1 MSCLNRYRVISK
13 PTARP
18 AMKKTKQQKQATD
31 STPMAVAIATL
42 FGVAAL
48 YCGEMIYYNIKDSG
62 APDMHPLPGWRAHMA
77 AACVGT
83 VAFVT
88 ALFLLES
95 LGGRSRSVALRSA
108 AQWFPL
114 VALTALATAIHI
126 PIYLVIL
133 LGALYSPWAYLH
145 TRRTR

>member
-1 MSCLNRYRVISK
+1 
-13 PTARP
+13 
-18 AMKKTKQQKQATD
+18 
-31 STPMAVAIATL
+31 MAVAIATL
-42 FGVAAL
+42 VGVTAL
-48 YCGEMIYYNIKDSG
+48 YCGEMTYYNIKDSG
-62 APDMHPLPGWRAHMA
+62 APAMQRLPGWRAHMA

-83 VAFVT
+83 LAFVT

-108 AQWFPL
+108 AHWLPL

-133 LGALYSPWAYLH
+133 LGAVYSPWAYLQ
-145 TRRTR
+145 TRISR